1 MTSATLR
8 SILIVGAAL
17 AAVSVAAC
25 SKPAANTE
33 ENTAAASDANA
44 TMAASNSMS
53 ASNSAMAANAASND
67 ASASAPMAPASN
79 SGQ

>member
-1 MTSATLR
+1 MTSGTLR

-17 AAVSVAAC
+17 AALSVAAC
-25 SKPAANTE
+25 NKPAST

-53 ASNSAMAANAASND
+53 SNSAMAANAASND
-67 ASASAPMAPASN
+67 ASATAPMAPASN